1 MTMTAIMFIKLAGVS
16 RLCFYFRLDNGNIW
30 TIQIGEVIE

>member
-1 MTMTAIMFIKLAGVS
+1 MKLQSILFVKLAGVS
-16 RLCFYFRLDNGNIW
+16 RLAFYFRLSNGNIW